1 MKYLYFF
8 PQVYRIFRPRRAI
21 ALILLIPIILLN
33 IRSNEFIINASAQS
47 PCGDTYIVL
56 PDDTIEEIAELCG
69 TTVDA
74 ILEFNPEITDPDNLY
89 PGQIIRI
96 PEVESVFESI
106 IAIAPACGLPGSS
119 LLVVGSGFP
128 VNSNVQLSIGQ
139 KGFNPTIIGGTTSDE
154 FGRIDTSVILPSTS
168 QPGTFWV
175 VTGEV
180 QISSA
185 KFIGVSNKFSVI
197 PLAPDPNASTTYIA
211 QEGDTLLSIAIK
223 FNRDLESLLIAN
235 PQYSEI
241 NQINSGQLI
250 YIPPQESGTS
260 VTTIKPICGPVETE
274 ILVNGTG
281 FPPVTTINLSMGQYL
296 VSYEPV
302 GTTSSNRSRTFQ
314 TKMNIPSTAQIGEYW
329 VVVAGTSRIPN
340 LRSISNIFII
350 TQPKDPKQPSLYIVK
365 PGDTLNA
372 IAAEY
377 TQTVASLLSVNPQI
391 SNPNQLDIGEKI
403 IIPGQRETI
412 LITPTSG
419 PILTIIQV
427 GGLGFP
433 PFSAVTLGLSRD
445 TVIFS
450 FEGTLTTDVNGF
462 FRTDYLIPLSAQPG
476 ETWTVVAIESDTTG
490 AEIIARSNEFT
501 VTSQQ
506 PLLQP
511 ILTIWPQDGPSGSAL
526 SVVGSNF
533 PSYSEILYAFGLEE
547 ESPFISSTTWTE
559 INGTFAIDLFIPM
572 SAEIGESWFVTAES
586 IDNPQINAISPVFSV
601 VEP

>member
-1 MKYLYFF
+1 MKYPYFF
-8 PQVYRIFRPRRAI
+8 PQVYLIFKPHRAI
-21 ALILLIPIILLN
+21 ALILLIPIVFLN
-33 IRSNEFIINASAQS
+33 TGSNDFIFNASAQS
-47 PCGDTYIVL
+47 PCGATYIVL
-56 PDDTIEEIAELCG
+56 PGDTIEEIAELCG

-74 ILEFNPEITDPDNLY
+74 ILEINPEIIDPDNLY

-96 PEVESVFESI
+96 PDVETVFETI

-128 VNSNVQLSIGQ
+128 ANSNVQLSIGQ
-139 KGFNPTIIGGTTSDE
+139 KGFVPDLIGGTTSDE
-154 FGRIDTSVILPSTS
+154 FGRIDTSVILPSTA

-185 KFIGVSNKFSVI
+185 KFIGVSNEFSVI
-197 PLAPDPNASTTYIA
+197 PLAPDPNAGTTYIA
-211 QEGDTLLSIAIK
+211 QEGDTLLSIVIK

-250 YIPPQESGTS
+250 YIPPQESGTPI
-260 VTTIKPICGPVETE
+260 TTIKPICGPVETE

-302 GTTSSNRSRTFQ
+302 GTTSSNPSRTFQ
-314 TKMNIPSTAQIGEYW
+314 TKLNIPSAAQIGEYW
-329 VVVAGTSRIPN
+329 VIVAGTSSIPN
-340 LRSISNIFII
+340 VRSISNIFII
-350 TQPKDPKQPSLYIVK
+350 TQPKDPKEPSLYIVK

-391 SNPNQLDIGEKI
+391 SNPNQLEISEKI

-419 PILTIIQV
+419 PQLTIIQV

-433 PFSAVTLGLSRD
+433 PFSALTLGLSRD
-445 TVIFS
+445 TVIYGI
-450 FEGTLTTDVNGF
+450 EGAVTTDVNGF
-462 FRTDYLIPLSAQPG
+462 FRADYIIPVNAQSG
-476 ETWTVVAIESDTTG
+476 EIWTVVAIESDATG
-490 AEIIARSNEFT
+490 GEIIARSNKFT
-501 VTSQQ
+501 VTSHQ

-511 ILTIWPQDGPSGSAL
+511 ILTIWPQEGPQGTAL

-533 PSYSEILYAFGLEE
+533 PSYSEILYTFGLEE

-559 INGTFAIDLFIPM
+559 VNGTFAIDLYIPM
-572 SAEIGESWFVTAES
+572 SAEFGESWIVTAES
-586 IDNPQINAISPVFSV
+586 IDNPQISAVSPVFSV
-601 VEP
+601 VRP